1 MQNPRFY
8 QEFLC
13 VQLGDKQGEPLV
25 WGYKYFAYRPIFLL
39 KLNKKFSII
48 WTKVGEMKKTIRY
61 FPISFVKNT
70 IKILRKSES
79 KETACL
85 KLKEK
90 YLLNDKQVEYIMRY
104 SFKKLIEEM
113 PREYKDFINGLVLL
127 D

>member
-1 MQNPRFY
+1 
-8 QEFLC
+8 
-13 VQLGDKQGEPLV
+13 
-25 WGYKYFAYRPIFLL
+25 
-39 KLNKKFSII
+39 
-48 WTKVGEMKKTIRY
+48 MKKTIRY

-90 YLLNDKQVEYIMRY
+90 YLLNDKQVEYIMSY
-104 SFKKLIEEM
+104 SFKRLIEEI
-113 PREYKDFINGLVLL
+113 PVEYKDFINGLVFL